1 MAEKTNNGKI
11 ADKPA
16 EVSLKTPSEF
26 QRQSN
31 CQQQQSCNDFD
42 GNIVTTCFSNII
54 VKFTMNQAY
63 IMGSF
68 LKVLKDII

>member
-16 EVSLKTPSEF
+16 EVSLKTSSEF

-31 CQQQQSCNDFD
+31 CQQQQSCHDFD
-42 GNIVTTCFSNII
+42 GNIVTCFSNII
-54 VKFTMNQAY
+54 VKFTMKQAY

-68 LKVLKDII
+68 AKVLKDII